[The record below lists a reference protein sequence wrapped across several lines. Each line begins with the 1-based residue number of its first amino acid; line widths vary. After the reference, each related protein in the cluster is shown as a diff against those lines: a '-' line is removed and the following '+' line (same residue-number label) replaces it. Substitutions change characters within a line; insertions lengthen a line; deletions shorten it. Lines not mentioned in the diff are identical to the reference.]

1 MAVSHSISIPRSKFI
16 TGEELTGEKDNVN
29 TVYNTQFKFVWDLG
43 SGNHFFNLFRNGQL
57 QMLGEQYVILLS
69 SGEGI
74 GVRVFRP
81 LRKHENLICNYVKI

>member
-29 TVYNTQFKFVWDLG
+29 TVYNTQYQFVWDLG
-43 SGNHFFNLFRNGQL
+43 SGNHFFELNRNGQL
-57 QMLGEQYVILLS
+57 QVLGDQYVILLS
-69 SGEGI
+69 SGKGV

-81 LRKHENLICNYVKI
+81 LRKQESLFCNYVKV